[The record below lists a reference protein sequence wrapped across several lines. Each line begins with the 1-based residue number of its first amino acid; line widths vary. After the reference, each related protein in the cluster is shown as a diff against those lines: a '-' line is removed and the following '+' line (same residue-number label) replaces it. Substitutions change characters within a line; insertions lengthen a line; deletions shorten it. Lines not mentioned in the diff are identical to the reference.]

1 MLSDQSR
8 TKSLQ
13 SRIYTMQNYHDVISI
28 FALTMSNQITLI
40 RVNKKNLKD
49 DPIVYTKE
57 QTLFDIF
64 FIGNL
69 TKILKSLI

>member
-49 DPIVYTKE
+49 DLIVYTKE
-57 QTLFDIF
+57 HTLFDIF